1 MAEFKIDRLRFTWA
15 GPWVTGTNYSK
26 DSVVSFNG
34 QSYVCLINHL
44 AGNFNNDL
52 NNVGGDGIAL
62 PYWTLMLDGHTWI
75 GTWGPS
81 TNYSLNNI
89 IIFGGNAYICKY
101 GHTSGLTFDPYY
113 WDVYGTFD
121 SWKILWDI
129 NTTYGTGDIVRY
141 GGMVYRCIRAH
152 TSIGSLTAGLE
163 SDIDNWSVLVN
174 NIEYLGAWDG
184 GIVRYK
190 SNDVVT
196 LGAEAWICT
205 TGHLSDATF
214 DPTKW
219 TVWIPGI
226 EYGGTWDAA
235 ILYQVGD
242 VVTYGGYSYVNN
254 TPNNINNVP
263 SIDAT
268 DWTLFTKG
276 YELKSAWSNVTNYKV
291 GSVVTIGGSSFVAIA
306 DNLNQNPT
314 AVSLTTTYVA
324 AGSSGTTVKVSSIT
338 GILPGMIVSG
348 VGFIQGQ
355 IVKSVSSG
363 TLVLNGIPDT
373 VNPPVDGQTLTLL
386 GINYVYWNPLVQNE
400 KFRAKWTV
408 GTVYDLGDTASWKNA
423 TYKCILRNTASV
435 LNRPDVD
442 ITNTY
447 WVLFLQNDVYN
458 ALNDQGDIVSFRDG
472 KSLAVPIGTESYILK
487 SVNQLP
493 TWSTI
498 FITPNVYY
506 VATNGIDSPERGTT
520 WDIPWKTIKYA
531 TDIVA
536 KGVLNQNARYLLT
549 ANKEYIVSEAYEWMA
564 YQRANNLSPFAQGM
578 GNFPDQTKTKRDTR
592 YIIDA
597 VIYDVARGGNSQTV
611 ANTLE
616 FFDTEYGNKFKTPGI
631 AAEITYFIAVVNYV
645 YSLVNSILGN
655 TAPALDY
662 QGLNGVYSTFTT
674 TATATA
680 FGTNLITV
688 GDTSLMTVGQPIVF
702 NGTNIGNLVS
712 GTTYYIVEITDSAHI
727 KIFDQPLP
735 NNGVLAMIDA
745 VGIMTAKGT
754 GTRTYQTIDVSYTTE
769 AGVIAKVATLQE
781 IMITA
786 FTRGSTSLIPPMNQ
800 GATATIFI
808 KSGTY
813 AEQIPI
819 TVPANA
825 AIVGDELRGTT
836 VTPANA
842 VKTLCTRT
850 RGGGINTFTVGS
862 TNNMFDGTPVQFVS
876 LNPVSTASGFAYI
889 DTTFGNVIAGQ
900 TYYVIGDTI
909 TSSTFKVRVAGNS
922 VASIGL
928 GAAGSGYSQGLTTT
942 TTAPQTVGGVTAVI
956 TAQVDLATGSITTYS
971 ISNVGAGYTSAPTVT
986 VTKPADA
993 TANFISGG
1001 VTTSIVVDTV
1011 VKTIYKGMTASGTGI
1026 TSGQTVLDVE
1036 FDTPNFAQ
1044 VTVTLS
1050 APPDDIPTGII
1061 TFSDTGTGAIPGQT
1075 TITQQN
1081 VPFSLFTN
1089 SGFMYVYGG
1098 GALGDMFRLQNGT
1111 GLRNMTFSGM
1121 LGTLSAAN
1129 SYGTRRPTG
1138 GSCVALDPGTG
1149 PDDTS
1154 AWIISKS
1161 PYIQNCTN
1169 FGSGAVG
1176 MKVDSTIH
1184 NGGQHS
1190 MVCNDFTQIL
1200 SDGIG
1205 VWVTGGGALVEAVS
1219 VFAYFCY
1226 AGYLSENGGRS
1237 RATNGNSSYG
1247 SFGVLSEGFDS
1258 SESPITGQVNNR
1270 ASQATSSA
1278 ISSFGASAQILKIQ
1292 YTNAGQSYGTSVT
1305 NMLKYT
1311 NNFLGAD
1318 WVNDGNVVLSQGGLN
1333 PFSVSEA
1340 WSLTATTSV
1349 TDSSYIYQDMTIS
1362 PSGGKF
1368 TNIAGA
1374 NISGS
1379 GTSATFDV
1387 TVTPNGYVVTVNA
1400 GGSNYVV
1407 SNQIL
1412 ILGSTF
1418 GGQSPDN
1425 DLTITVATVQAPSAV
1440 LTVTSQ
1446 GTVPT
1451 GTNQYY
1457 SLSIYAKQ
1465 GTSNA
1470 FDMYATF
1477 SGGIAGSVS
1486 SSVTYNFITGAAVG
1500 ASQDNGGS
1508 FPISVSA
1515 IPQTGGW
1522 YRITMTLNDA
1532 TGLNNNLQ
1540 FRIYPR
1546 TRTGIAGTTYFY
1558 GAQTEIGGL
1567 VNYYL
1572 ENDSNTYSA
1581 YANYKI
1587 NGAGTGAIAVGDE
1600 IRSGAAYQ
1608 SVIVS
1613 GGTGFVTANNNAQG
1627 GNSGSGYLVLAQSD
1641 TATVNTY
1648 TGMRLLITSGLGAGQ
1663 YGYVASFDP
1672 NTKYAY
1678 VLKESFTPLTCLTTT
1693 SGTNDISVGGT
1704 SDINTLF
1711 PGQMVQFIPTT
1722 FTTTVLTISQNQ
1734 VTATQTIGGLTNVIV
1749 VSSTARLALN
1759 MGITFTGTTFG
1770 QITSGYT
1777 YYIVNIVDST
1787 KIQISTTY
1795 GGVIW
1800 TLVDGSGSMNVNY
1813 PANTGYLQGST
1824 TNMLP
1829 NYSIQFTGA
1838 VLGDIVVGQ
1847 YYYVN
1852 DVVDSN
1858 TFTISSA
1865 LRTLIVTNTTVST
1878 DPTRPNQI
1886 TVNASTDTGLL
1897 TPLNPIYFT
1906 GTAGGGLNTTG
1917 TKYYI
1922 SNIPDTLHFTVSS
1935 TLITTT
1941 ATQAQTASNLITV
1954 TSTAGFVSGNPIQFT
1969 GTVFGTIQAGVT
1981 YYVAVINSGTTF
1993 TISTTPGGG
2002 AFNLGP
2008 TTTTGSIICRT
2019 SGANAT
2025 LTTASVTITGTTT
2038 TPQIKVAAGTGSMT
2052 GTFQPPLF
2060 GGVSAGTNYYIL
2072 STSTVS
2078 GNTFKIKSTFGG
2090 STAINLNTGVGSM
2103 QVAWAG
2109 WDNINPG
2116 TPDTSVFDST
2126 STYFIEPRL
2135 QFSAPTFS
2143 SSTATGPS
2151 LAIPTVYSGAAHG
2164 AGRYMVIASSGIY
2177 AYYSNNLGQWTNMTL
2192 PTNSIWT
2199 SIAYG
2204 NQNWVI
2210 LSAGQTGSSAVAL
2223 YSNSNGAAWKST
2235 TMPSS
2240 SYWSEVTFGN
2250 GKFVAVSQGRYYTA
2264 LTTVIVSSTA
2274 GAGLVVS
2281 IGTIGTAYTVNITSS
2296 GTGFA
2301 NGDTVKVLG
2310 TNLGGASPAND
2321 CTITIVSQ
2329 AGGFVQSISSAGTA
2343 VTGGNAQ
2350 PAYSIN
2356 YGATWTTGSGISTLP
2371 WKSVTFGLGK
2381 FVAVA
2386 RGSRNV
2392 ATSTNGSTW
2401 TVTTNALPTASNWS
2415 KVTYGNNK
2423 FVAVS
2428 STAAQSAYSL
2438 DGITWYQSPYTIT
2451 ADTVVYGQGVYLA
2464 QNATSNPA
2472 YVSEDGIL
2480 WIQKTVSV
2488 QGSVLVFGYPQSS
2501 GRGTFLSLNGATS
2514 AATIFAGTRP
2524 QARPS
2529 VVGGVITAVT
2539 LWEPGSN
2546 YSAPPTLSYIDP
2558 NNTSDASVTFRT
2570 ENGVLG
2576 GPSFVARGTG
2586 FNTAST
2592 TIDIRGNGVADNYQ
2606 IGLNLYVNGLT
2617 KLPAPGDNLT
2627 IGASS
2632 TIYKVTSATA
2642 LYGTIVPNITGL
2654 LTISPAL
2661 TALTAPVHSSPIQ
2674 IRQRYSQVRL
2684 TNHDFLNIG
2693 YGNTYQSNYPGF
2705 PEDTGLNKANYTVES
2720 NNGRVFYSS
2729 TDQDGNFSVGGLFG
2743 VEQATGIVTLSASQ
2757 FGLTGLSQLK
2767 LGGVSVGSS
2776 QIIISAFSTD
2786 SSFLANSNTLIPT
2799 QKAIK
2804 AYLTGR
2810 LSQGGSN
2817 TFTGLLTAG
2826 TVQVGGPDKIGSTV
2840 TEGQSGW
2847 VVNMKNKVMVNGQF
2861 GGVDGDLSALS
2872 FFFKS
2877 QGFRG

>member
-1 MAEFKIDRLRFTWA
+1 MAEFKINRLRFTWA
-15 GPWVTGTNYSK
+15 GPWVTSTNYSK
-26 DSVVSFNG
+26 DSIVSFNG

-44 AGNFNNDL
+44 SGNFNNDL

-62 PYWTLMLDGHTWI
+62 PYWTLMLDGHTWV
-75 GTWGPS
+75 GTWTPS

-89 IIFGGNAYICKY
+89 VIFGGNAYMCKF

-113 WDVYGTFD
+113 WDIYGTFD
-121 SWKILWDI
+121 SWKVLWDI
-129 NTTYGTGDIVRY
+129 NTTYGVGDIVRY
-141 GGMVYRCIRAH
+141 GGVIYRCIVAH
-152 TSIGSLTAGLE
+152 TSIGSLTSGLE
-163 SDIDNWSVLVN
+163 SDIDNWAVLVN
-174 NIEYLGAWDG
+174 NIQYLGEWDG
-184 GIVRYK
+184 NFIRYK
-190 SNDVVT
+190 PNDVVT
-196 LGAEAWICT
+196 LGAEAQICI
-205 TGHLSDATF
+205 TGHISSDTF
-214 DPTKW
+214 NTVYWD
-219 TVWIPGI
+219 VWIPGI

-235 ILYQVGD
+235 TLYQVGD

-254 TPNNINNVP
+254 TDNNINNVP
-263 SIDAT
+263 SIDAV

-276 YELKSAWSNVTNYKV
+276 YELKSAWSNVTNYKI
-291 GSVVTIGGSSFVAIA
+291 GSVVTIGGRSFVAIA
-306 DNLNQNPT
+306 DSLNQNPT
-314 AVSLTTTYVA
+314 AVSLTTNYVA

-373 VNPPVDGQTLTLL
+373 VNPPVDGQTISLL
-386 GINYVYWNPLVQNE
+386 GINYVYWTPLVQNE
-400 KFRAKWTV
+400 KFKAKWTLGTLYDV
-408 GTVYDLGDTASWKNA
+408 GETAMWKNA

-447 WVLFLQNDVYN
+447 WVIFSQNDVYN
-458 ALNDQGDIVSFRDG
+458 ALNDLGDVVSFREG

-487 SVNQLP
+487 SVDQLP

-506 VATNGIDSPERGTT
+506 VAVNGVDSPERGTT
-520 WDIPWKTIKYA
+520 WDIPWRTIKYA
-531 TDIVA
+531 TDKVA
-536 KGVLNQNARYLLT
+536 SGVLNQNAKYLLRT
-549 ANKEYIVSEAYEWMA
+549 NKEYIVAEAYEWMV
-564 YQRANNLSPFAQGM
+564 YQRANNFSPFSLSMA
-578 GNFPDQTKTKRDTR
+578 NFPAQATTKRDSR

-597 VIYDVARGGNSQTV
+597 VIYDISRGGNSQTV

-631 AAEITYFIAVVNYV
+631 AQQIIYFIAVNNYL
-645 YSLVNSILGN
+645 YSLVNSILNN
-655 TAPALDY
+655 TAPAVDY
-662 QGLNGVYSTFTT
+662 QGVNGVYTTFTT
-674 TATATA
+674 NATATE

-688 GDTSLMTVGQPIVF
+688 DDTSLMTVGQPIVF

-712 GTTYYIVEITDSAHI
+712 GTTYYIVEISDSTRI
-727 KIFDQPLP
+727 KIYNQAPP
-735 NNGVLAMIDA
+735 NTGVLAMVTA
-745 VGIMTAKGT
+745 SGIMTAKGT
-754 GTRTYQTIDVSYTTE
+754 GTRVYQTIDLGYTTE
-769 AGVIAKVATLQE
+769 AGVIAKVATLKD
-781 IMITA
+781 IMLTA
-786 FTRGSTSLIPPMNQ
+786 FSNGSTSSIPPMNQ

-836 VTPANA
+836 VIPANS

-850 RGGGINTFTVGS
+850 TAGGNNLFTVGS

-889 DTTFGNVIAGQ
+889 DTTFGNVVAGQ
-900 TYYVIGDTI
+900 TYYVIGDTV
-909 TSSTFKVRVAGNS
+909 TSKTFKVRVAGNS
-922 VASIGL
+922 VSGIGL

-942 TTAPQTVGGVTAVI
+942 TTAPETVGGVSAVI
-956 TAQVDLATGSITTYS
+956 TAQVSLVTGAITSYT
-971 ISNVGAGYTSAPTVT
+971 ISNVGAGYTSPPTVT
-986 VTKPADA
+986 VNKPLDA
-993 TANFISGG
+993 TASFLSGG

-1011 VKTIYKGMTASGTGI
+1011 VRTIYKGMTASGTGI

-1050 APPDDIPTGII
+1050 APPDDTPTGII
-1061 TFSDTGTGAIPGQT
+1061 TFSDTGIGAIPGQT
-1075 TITQQN
+1075 TISQQN
-1081 VPFSLFTN
+1081 IPFILTTN
-1089 SGFMYVYGG
+1089 NGFMYVYGG

-1121 LGTLSAAN
+1121 LGTLSAIN

-1154 AWIISKS
+1154 AWIINKS

-1205 VWVTGGGALVEAVS
+1205 VWVTGGSALVEAVS

-1247 SFGVLSEGFDS
+1247 SFGVLSEGFDVT
-1258 SESPITGQVNNR
+1258 ESPITGSVNNR
-1270 ASQATSSA
+1270 SSQATSSA

-1305 NMLKYT
+1305 NTLKHT
-1311 NNFLGAD
+1311 NNFLGAS
-1318 WVNDGNVVLSQGGLN
+1318 WINDGNVVLSQSGLS

-1340 WSLTATTSV
+1340 WALTATTSV
-1349 TDSSYIYQDMTIS
+1349 TDSSYLYQNIPIS

-1368 TNIAGA
+1368 TNLAGL

-1379 GTSATFDV
+1379 GASATFDV
-1387 TVTPNGYVVTVNA
+1387 TVTPNGYIVTVNN

-1407 SNQIL
+1407 SNEIL
-1412 ILGSTF
+1412 ILGSVF
-1418 GGQSPDN
+1418 GGQSPLN
-1425 DLTITVATVQAPSAV
+1425 DLTITVASVQAPSAI

-1470 FDMYATF
+1470 FDLYATF

-1486 SSVTYNFITGAAVG
+1486 SAVTYNFITGG
-1500 ASQDNGGS
+1500 AIGSSQDNGGS
-1508 FPISVSA
+1508 FPIAVSA

-1522 YRITMTLNDA
+1522 YRITMILNDA

-1558 GAQTEIGGL
+1558 GAQTEIGAL

-1572 ENDSNTYSA
+1572 ENENNTYSA

-1587 NGAGTGAIAVGDE
+1587 TGAGTGATAIGDE

-1608 SVIVS
+1608 SVISS
-1613 GGTGFVTANNNAQG
+1613 GGAGFVTSNNNAQG
-1627 GNSGSGYLVLAQSD
+1627 GNSGTGYLVLAQSD

-1648 TGMRLLITSGLGAGQ
+1648 TGMRLLVTSGLGAGQ
-1663 YGYVASFDP
+1663 YGYISSFDP
-1672 NTKYAY
+1672 NTKNAY

-1693 SGTNDISVGGT
+1693 SGTNDITISPSGDL
-1704 SDINTLF
+1704 STLF
-1711 PGQMVQFIPTT
+1711 VNQMVQFIPTT

-1734 VTATQTIGGLTNVIV
+1734 VIATQTIGGLINVIV
-1749 VSSTARLALN
+1749 LASTARLAIN

-1787 KIQISTTY
+1787 KIQISTSF

-1800 TLVDGSGSMNVNY
+1800 TLVDGAGSMTANY
-1813 PANTGYLQGST
+1813 PANTGYLQGAT
-1824 TNMLP
+1824 LNMLP
-1829 NYSIQFTGA
+1829 NYSIQFTGT

-1852 DVVDSN
+1852 DVIDSN
-1858 TFTISSA
+1858 TFTISQA
-1865 LRTLIVTNTTVST
+1865 LSSLIITNTTVST

-1906 GTAGGGLNTTG
+1906 GTSGGGLSTTG
-1917 TKYYI
+1917 IKYYV
-1922 SNIPDTLHFTVSS
+1922 SGIPDTLHFTVS
-1935 TLITTT
+1935 TILITTT

-1954 TSTAGFVSGNPIQFT
+1954 TSTAGFISGNPVQFT
-1969 GTVFGTIQAGVT
+1969 GTVFGTIQAGTT
-1981 YYVAVINSGTTF
+1981 YYVAVINSPTTF
-1993 TISTTPGGG
+1993 TISLTPGGG

-2019 SGANAT
+2019 TGTTTT
-2025 LTTASVTITGTTT
+2025 LTTAVVTITGTTT
-2038 TPQIKVAAGTGSMT
+2038 TPKLNVAPGTGSMT

-2060 GGVSAGTNYYIL
+2060 GGITAGTNYYIL
-2072 STSTVS
+2072 STSVS
-2078 GNTFKIKSTFGG
+2078 PSPSFKIKSTLGG
-2090 STAINLNTGVGSM
+2090 STALNLNTAVGSM

-2116 TPDTSVFDST
+2116 TPDTGVFDST
-2126 STYFIEPRL
+2126 STYFIEPRI
-2135 QFSAPTFS
+2135 QFIAPPFTSTS
-2143 SSTATGPS
+2143 SSGPS
-2151 LAIPTVYSGAAHG
+2151 LAIPAVYSGGAHG
-2164 AGRYMVIASSGIY
+2164 AGRFMVIASSGIY
-2177 AYYSNNLGQWTNMTL
+2177 AYYSNNLVEWTNMTL
-2192 PTNSIWT
+2192 PSNSDWT

-2210 LSAGQTGSSAVAL
+2210 LSSGQTGSTAVAL
-2223 YSNSNGAAWKST
+2223 YSNSNGEAWKST
-2235 TMPSS
+2235 IMPSS
-2240 SYWSEVTFGN
+2240 SYWAETAFGN

-2264 LTTVIVSSTA
+2264 LNTVIVSSTA

-2281 IGTIGTAYTVNITSS
+2281 IGTIGTTYQVSVTAN

-2310 TNLGGASPAND
+2310 TNLGGATPAND

-2329 AGGFVQSISSAGTA
+2329 AGGFVQSISSVGTA

-2350 PAYSIN
+2350 PAYSSN
-2356 YGATWTTGSGISTLP
+2356 YGANWITGSGISTLP

-2392 ATSTNGSTW
+2392 ATSPDGITW
-2401 TVTTNALPTASNWS
+2401 TITINALPTASNWA

-2428 STAAQSAYSL
+2428 STSAQPAYSL
-2438 DGITWYQSPYTIT
+2438 DGTTWYQSPYAIT

-2464 QNATSNPA
+2464 QNATSNPG
-2472 YVSEDGIL
+2472 YISEDGIL
-2480 WIQKTVSV
+2480 WIQKSIPV
-2488 QGSVLVFGYPQSS
+2488 QASIIVFGYPQSNS
-2501 GRGTFLSLNGATS
+2501 RGTFLSLTGATG
-2514 AATIFAGTRP
+2514 AATTFAGIRP
-2524 QARPS
+2524 QARPTIVS
-2529 VVGGVITAVT
+2529 GAITAVT
-2539 LWEPGSN
+2539 MWETGSN
-2546 YSAPPTLSYIDP
+2546 YSAPPTITYFDP
-2558 NNTSDASVTFRT
+2558 NNTADASIGFRT
-2570 ENGVLG
+2570 ENGVLA
-2576 GPSFVARGTG
+2576 GPTFVSRGSG
-2586 FNTAST
+2586 YNTAST

-2606 IGLNLYVNGLT
+2606 IGLNLYVTSLT

-2627 IGASS
+2627 IGASP

-2642 LYGTIVPNITGL
+2642 LYGTQVPNITGL
-2654 LTISPAL
+2654 LTISPGL
-2661 TALTAPVHSSPIQ
+2661 TADTTPVHTTPIQ

-2705 PEDTGLNKANYTVES
+2705 PADTGLNKANYTVES

-2776 QIIISAFSTD
+2776 QIIITAFSTD

-2799 QKAIK
+2799 QKAVK

-2847 VVNMKNKVMVNGQF
+2847 VVNMRSKVMVNGQF
-2861 GGVDGDLSALS
+2861 GGVDGDMAALS
-2872 FFFKS
+2872 FYFKS